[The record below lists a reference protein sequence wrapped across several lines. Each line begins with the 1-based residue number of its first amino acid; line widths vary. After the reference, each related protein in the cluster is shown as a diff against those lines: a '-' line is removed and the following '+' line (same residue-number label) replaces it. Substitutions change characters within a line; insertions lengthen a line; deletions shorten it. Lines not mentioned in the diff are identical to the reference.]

1 MSECAGAAAAIWDA
15 GENLIYFWQSSVMSH
30 NVSPDIKINFVF
42 ALTSAQQRPGLQ
54 LTTSHFVATF
64 SLHQMLSTP
73 ISTVNIS
80 VHQQQDDIT
89 LVVTATTCLD
99 DCITQD
105 DSKVLAEENVNKY
118 EKCAGRFNRC

>member
-64 SLHQMLSTP
+64 SMHQMLPTP
-73 ISTVNIS
+73 ISTENTS
-80 VHQQQDDIT
+80 FCQQQEQQQDDIT
-89 LVVTATTCLD
+89 LVVTASTCLD

-105 DSKVLAEENVNKY
+105 DSKVLAEENVVQVGLINKY
-118 EKCAGRFNRC
+118 

>member
-64 SLHQMLSTP
+64 SLHQMLPTP
-73 ISTVNIS
+73 ISTENTS
-80 VHQQQDDIT
+80 FCQQQDDIT
-89 LVVTATTCLD
+89 LVVTASTCLD
-99 DCITQD
+99 DCITND
-105 DSKVLAEENVNKY
+105 GSKVLAEENVVQVGLINKY
-118 EKCAGRFNRC
+118 

>member
-64 SLHQMLSTP
+64 SLHQMLPTP
-73 ISTVNIS
+73 ISTENTS
-80 VHQQQDDIT
+80 FCQQQEQQQDDIP
-89 LVVTATTCLD
+89 LVVTASTCLD

-105 DSKVLAEENVNKY
+105 DSKVLAEENVVQVGLINKY
-118 EKCAGRFNRC
+118 

>member
-64 SLHQMLSTP
+64 SLHQMLPTP
-73 ISTVNIS
+73 ISTENTS
-80 VHQQQDDIT
+80 FCQQQEQQDDIT
-89 LVVTATTCLD
+89 LVVTASACLD

-105 DSKVLAEENVNKY
+105 DSKVLAEE
-118 EKCAGRFNRC
+118 

>member
-64 SLHQMLSTP
+64 SLHQMLPTPKSTEN
-73 ISTVNIS
+73 TS
-80 VHQQQDDIT
+80 VCQQQDDTT
-89 LVVTATTCLD
+89 LVVTASTCLD
-99 DCITQD
+99 DYDCITQD
-105 DSKVLAEENVNKY
+105 DSKVLAEENVVQVGLINKY
-118 EKCAGRFNRC
+118 

>member
-64 SLHQMLSTP
+64 SLHQMLPTPKSTEN
-73 ISTVNIS
+73 TS
-80 VHQQQDDIT
+80 VCQQQDDTT
-89 LVVTATTCLD
+89 LVVTASTCLD

-105 DSKVLAEENVNKY
+105 DSKVLAEENVVQVGLINKY
-118 EKCAGRFNRC
+118 

>member
-64 SLHQMLSTP
+64 SLHQMLPTP
-73 ISTVNIS
+73 ISTKNTS
-80 VHQQQDDIT
+80 FCQQQEQQDDIT
-89 LVVTATTCLD
+89 LVVTASTCLD

-105 DSKVLAEENVNKY
+105 DSKVLAEENVVQVGLINKY
-118 EKCAGRFNRC
+118 

>member
-64 SLHQMLSTP
+64 SLHQMLPTP
-73 ISTVNIS
+73 ISTNSTTYHMS
-80 VHQQQDDIT
+80 VCQQQDDT
-89 LVVTATTCLD
+89 HL

-105 DSKVLAEENVNKY
+105 DSKVLAEENVVQVGLINKY
-118 EKCAGRFNRC
+118 